1 MRLSTHSKLADI
13 NEDAWNA
20 LVGGNP
26 FLSHG
31 FLSTLESTNC
41 LEPQGWYPHHLVL
54 WDGDVLRAALPL
66 YLRDNSYGEFVF
78 DWAWAEAYEKGG
90 GKYYPK
96 LVTAVPFSPVGGSR
110 FLIDPSD
117 AKAQEMATQLLNA
130 VKSICQDNNFSSWH
144 CLFLDEIQKDL
155 FSDNET
161 LVRLGCQYHWFNDNY
176 LTFDNFLSA
185 LSSKKRKNIKRERRK
200 VSESGLEIECLSG
213 DGITK
218 EHWKTFYAFY
228 CSTFYQKWG
237 EPRLTLDFFL
247 SLNSRL
253 PDCAVLILAKDKE
266 KYVAGAFALSSEDT
280 LYGRHWGCNEN
291 YDSLHFELCYYQT
304 IEYCIRHKLKT
315 LDAGAQGEHKIS
327 RGFVPIK
334 TWSLHW
340 LRELSFRKPVENFL
354 NNETEAIEE
363 YINKLED
370 HSAFKKDVTL

>member
-1 MRLSTHSKLADI
+1 
-13 NEDAWNA
+13 
-20 LVGGNP
+20 
-26 FLSHG
+26 
-31 FLSTLESTNC
+31 
-41 LEPQGWYPHHLVL
+41 
-54 WDGDVLRAALPL
+54 
-66 YLRDNSYGEFVF
+66 
-78 DWAWAEAYEKGG
+78 
-90 GKYYPK
+90 
-96 LVTAVPFSPVGGSR
+96 
-110 FLIDPSD
+110 
-117 AKAQEMATQLLNA
+117 
-130 VKSICQDNNFSSWH
+130 
-144 CLFLDEIQKDL
+144 L

-176 LTFDNFLSA
+176 LTFDDFLSA

-213 DGITK
+213 DGITE
-218 EHWKTFYAFY
+218 EHWKNFYAFY